1 MEAFKPLIAKVAAGL
16 PLAGPEAEIA
26 FSQILS
32 GESTPAQTAA
42 FLMALRVRGETVEEI
57 ASAAHIMREKAEKVA
72 LDGLDAL
79 DTCGTGGDGTGTFNV
94 STAVALVAASAGVK
108 VAKHGNRSATSLC
121 GCADVLEE
129 LGVNIN
135 QTPDQVRSCVE
146 NANIGFMFAPLYHKS
161 MRFVANTRKQLGF
174 RTIFNI
180 LGPLSN
186 PAGAVYQ
193 VLGVFHPNLVE
204 IMAMVLN
211 RLGTKHAMVVH
222 GSGGMDEI
230 SMTGPTMVSEI
241 RDGRVENYM
250 IKPEDYGFKPCAL
263 GDLKGGTKEENAAI
277 LKGLLKGE
285 RSPKRD
291 MLLLNAGAA
300 LYVAGKASGIGEGIN
315 MAAEAIDSGR
325 ALNILD
331 RFVQVSSA
339 HRPGFTGSQ

>member
-1 MEAFKPLIAKVAAGL
+1 MFNEMVKKLLEKKNLDPPEMAYCMERIM
-16 PLAGPEAEIA
+16 
-26 FSQILS
+26 S
-32 GESTPAQTAA
+32 GEVTEIQIAA
-42 FLMALRVRGETVEEI
+42 FLTALKIKGETVEEI

-186 PAGAVYQ
+186 PAGAAYQ

-230 SMTGPTMVSEI
+230 SMTGPTLVSEI

>member
-1 MEAFKPLIAKVAAGL
+1 M
-16 PLAGPEAEIA
+16 
-26 FSQILS
+26 
-32 GESTPAQTAA
+32 
-42 FLMALRVRGETVEEI
+42 
-57 ASAAHIMREKAEKVA
+57 
-72 LDGLDAL
+72 
-79 DTCGTGGDGTGTFNV
+79 
-94 STAVALVAASAGVK
+94 
-108 VAKHGNRSATSLC
+108 
-121 GCADVLEE
+121 
-129 LGVNIN
+129 
-135 QTPDQVRSCVE
+135 
-146 NANIGFMFAPLYHKS
+146 
-161 MRFVANTRKQLGF
+161 TR
-174 RTIFNI
+174 
-180 LGPLSN
+180 
-186 PAGAVYQ
+186 
-193 VLGVFHPNLVE
+193 
-204 IMAMVLN
+204 
-211 RLGTKHAMVVH
+211 
-222 GSGGMDEI
+222 
-230 SMTGPTMVSEI
+230 PTMGSEI

>member
-1 MEAFKPLIAKVAAGL
+1 
-16 PLAGPEAEIA
+16 
-26 FSQILS
+26 
-32 GESTPAQTAA
+32 
-42 FLMALRVRGETVEEI
+42 
-57 ASAAHIMREKAEKVA
+57 MREKAEKVA

-186 PAGAVYQ
+186 PAGAAYQ

-230 SMTGPTMVSEI
+230 SMTGPTLVSEI